1 MAARKAGYRID
12 SHVFYV
18 SEDAPV
24 TPEQTG
30 WRKEY
35 MYRFIKATVV
45 PVLRFQDAKFY
56 VHGLEHVPAD
66 GPAIVA
72 GNHIGYYDFITG
84 ALPGLLRGRRPTRYM
99 AKKELFD
106 HWLLGPVSRAVGH
119 VEVDRSLGAGS
130 IDEAVKRLKEGELIG
145 IFPEGTLSSSLE
157 LEEFKTGAARIA
169 QASGAP
175 LIPTAT
181 WGTQKFWVKSGR
193 KEMGRAHLPVVTHIG
208 PPVDT
213 TGTAGEVTGRLKG
226 AVDKLLSSARA
237 QYAELENAR

>member
-1 MAARKAGYRID
+1 MAAPDGYRVD
-12 SHVFYV
+12 SHVFYMPV
-18 SEDAPV
+18 DAPV
-24 TPEQTG
+24 TPEQPG
-30 WRKEY
+30 WRSEY
-35 MYRFIKATVV
+35 MYRLIRAAVV
-45 PVLRFQDAKFY
+45 PVLRAQDAKFY

-99 AKKELFD
+99 TKKELFD
-106 HWLLGPVSRAVGH
+106 HWLMGPVCRAVGH

-130 IDEAVKRLKEGELIG
+130 IDEAVKRLNEGELIG

-181 WGTQKFWVKSGR
+181 WGTQRFWVKSGR
-193 KEMGRAHLPVVTHIG
+193 KEMGRAHLQVITHIG
-208 PPVDT
+208 PPVDA
-213 TGTAGEVTGRLKG
+213 TGTTGEVTERLKG
-226 AVDKLLSSARA
+226 AVDKLLAAARSH
-237 QYAELENAR
+237 YAELENGR

>member
-1 MAARKAGYRID
+1 MAAPDGYRVD
-12 SHVFYV
+12 SHVFYMPV
-18 SEDAPV
+18 DAPV
-24 TPEQTG
+24 TPEQPG
-30 WRKEY
+30 WRSEY
-35 MYRFIKATVV
+35 MYRAIKATVV
-45 PVLRFQDAKFY
+45 PLLRLQDTKFY
-56 VHGLEHVPAD
+56 VQGLEHVPAD

-84 ALPGLLRGRRPTRYM
+84 ALPGMLRGRRPTRYM

-106 HWLLGPVSRAVGH
+106 HWLMGPVCRAVGH

-130 IDEAVKRLKEGELIG
+130 IDEAVKRLNEGELIG
-145 IFPEGTLSSSLE
+145 IFPEGTLSASLE

-175 LIPTAT
+175 LIPGAT
-181 WGTQKFWVKSGR
+181 WGTQRFWVKSGR

-213 TGTAGEVTGRLKG
+213 TGTTGEVTERLKG
-226 AVDKLLSSARA
+226 AVDKLLVAARSH
-237 QYAELENAR
+237 YAELENGR